1 MGTVL
6 SAITDEF
13 LQLYVYAVP
22 VVCFVRPEAVLAVH
36 SDVEGFDE
44 AKGAGHD
51 LEENVPAFGLA
62 VFPDDLNTGLK
73 NLFGWA

>member
-1 MGTVL
+1 
-6 SAITDEF
+6 
-13 LQLYVYAVP
+13 
-22 VVCFVRPEAVLAVH
+22 
-36 SDVEGFDE
+36 
-44 AKGAGHD
+44 